1 MKTVKTLCI
10 NGQRFALPDG
20 MTQKEIASLA
30 GQLISLEVVKQ
41 DYDYDKS
48 EYMSYID
55 GGSDIKVEAVEVWTK
70 AAAREQAAQSYKE
83 YRAKRDAEAEG
94 YGLWPS
100 LAR

>member
-30 GQLISLEVVKQ
+30 GQLISLEMVRQ
-41 DYDYDKS
+41 EYDYDKS
-48 EYMSYID
+48 EYMLYID

-70 AAAREQAAQSYKE
+70 AAARDQHSQSYAA
-83 YRAKRDAEAEG
+83 YRAKRDAEAE
-94 YGLWPS
+94 
-100 LAR
+100 A